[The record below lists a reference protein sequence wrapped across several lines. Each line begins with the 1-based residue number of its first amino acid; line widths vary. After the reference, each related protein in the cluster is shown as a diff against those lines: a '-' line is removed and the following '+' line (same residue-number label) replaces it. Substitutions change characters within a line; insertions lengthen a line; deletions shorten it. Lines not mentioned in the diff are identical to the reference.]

1 MTSKSTDGSIALS
14 ATGISKNY
22 RIWTSPSARLYGP
35 LANRVRRIAGK
46 TPTPE
51 RYYRDFSALNEM
63 SLSIGAGECL
73 GVIGKN
79 GSGKSTLL
87 QILAGTLQSSSG
99 SVSRPGKV
107 AALLELG
114 TGFNHEFTGRENV
127 FLYGAINGLSSD
139 AVAAVFDSVVEF
151 SGLGDFIEQPLRT
164 YSSGMV
170 VRLAFSLLTH
180 LDPDVLIIDEALAV
194 GDAAFVQKCMR
205 WLRGFIKE
213 KTVILVSHDL
223 GAITSLCSRAIW
235 LKQGEVVFDGHPKRA
250 TELYLESIYEDQ
262 PTGSAETSNEQTP
275 EDSDVSGKKDFRHET
290 LKDPEHRNELKFF
303 KFDPEAESFGKRKAT
318 INQVELLDELGQ
330 PVSMTAGGEV
340 VRIKVHVH
348 ADEAVSAP
356 IIGFGVKNRLGQEL
370 FHDNTYLSSH
380 SKDDEPLEI
389 EEGGRFVAEF
399 VFRMPYFNAGEYFI
413 FAAVATGTHDDHSQQ
428 HWVHE
433 ALKFSSNPNRICLG
447 LIGLPMME
455 VSLKQEDS

>member
-1 MTSKSTDGSIALS
+1 MQSKDTGGSPTLS
-14 ATGISKNY
+14 ATGISKCY
-22 RIWTSPSARLYGP
+22 RIWTSPGARLYGP
-35 LANRVRRIAGK
+35 VINQLRRSIGK
-46 TPTPE
+46 APRTK
-51 RYYRDFSALNEM
+51 RYYRDFSALKEI
-63 SLSIGAGECL
+63 SLKVETGECL

-87 QILAGTLQSSSG
+87 QILAGTLQPSSG
-99 SVSRPGKV
+99 SISRPGKV

-127 FLYGAINGLSSD
+127 YLYGAINGLSRD
-139 AVAAVFDSVVEF
+139 KVTAIFDSVVEF
-151 SGLGDFIEQPLRT
+151 SGLDEFMEQPLRT

-180 LDPDVLIIDEALAV
+180 LNPDVLIIDEALAV

-205 WLRGFIKE
+205 WLRNFIKK

-235 LKQGEVVFDGHPKRA
+235 LRKGEVAYEGHPKRA

-262 PTGSAETSNEQTP
+262 PTGMAESENDRES
-275 EDSDVSGKKDFRHET
+275 EDTDVAGHRDFRHHILSEA
-290 LKDPEHRNELKFF
+290 EQRNNLTFF
-303 KFDPEAESFGKRKAT
+303 KFDPDAQSFGKRKAT
-318 INQVELLDELGQ
+318 IEQVELVSEAGD

-340 VRIKVHVH
+340 VRLKVKVR
-348 ADEAVSAP
+348 ADESVSSP

-380 SKDDEPLEI
+380 SKDQPHLDILEG
-389 EEGGRFVAEF
+389 ECFVAEF
-399 VFRMPYFNAGEYFI
+399 VFRMPYFHAGDYFI
-413 FAAVATGTHDDHSQQ
+413 FAAVATGTHLEHAQQ

-447 LIGLPMME
+447 LIGLPMMD
-455 VSLKQEDS
+455 VSLRKED